1 MLQQRFELR
10 DLRFLRRLAMRARFR
25 PLLTIGGR
33 QAFVTSPLFQ
43 AVDAQRP
50 GTRPR
55 YASCQQIV
63 WNRRSEGAS
72 ATTAGRMRERVE

>member
-1 MLQQRFELR
+1 MLQQGFELR
-10 DLRFLRRLAMRARFR
+10 DLQFPRRLAMRARFR
-25 PLLTIGGR
+25 PLLTIGRR

-63 WNRRSEGAS
+63 WKSAIRGAS
-72 ATTAGRMRERVE
+72 ATTAGRMRGRVE